1 MIGIYG
7 GSFDPIHLG
16 HLQTATSIKNEL
28 SISRLFMLPCFE
40 PVHKNNLHYT
50 SQQRLQMLN
59 LAIKEFTSLEIDT
72 REILRGGSSF
82 MIDTLLDLKE
92 SFQNESICLI
102 IGMDSFINFKTWKN
116 WDEFSKLIHLIVL
129 PRDGDQPTSKN
140 LETFELVN
148 EINQLKSKS
157 NGHLYFSNSQMIDIS
172 SSAIRGKIA
181 ANQNL
186 DNLLPISIINFL
198 KKYDS

>member
-7 GSFDPIHLG
+7 GSFDPVHLG

-28 SISRLFMLPCFE
+28 DIDRLLLLPCFE
-40 PVHKNNLHYT
+40 PVHKSSLNYT
-50 SQQRLQMLN
+50 SNQRLQMLN
-59 LAIKEFTSLEIDT
+59 LAITEFTTLEIDT

-82 MIDTLLDLKE
+82 MIDTLLDLKK
-92 SFQNESICLI
+92 SFKNESICLI

-116 WDEFSKLIHLIVL
+116 WNEFSKLIHLIVL
-129 PRDGDQPTSKN
+129 PRNGDQPISKT
-140 LETFELVN
+140 LETFDSAQDAH
-148 EINQLKSKS
+148 QLKAKP

-172 SSAIRGKIA
+172 SSDIRGKIA

-186 DNLLPISIINFL
+186 DNFLPTSIISFL
-198 KKYDS
+198 KKYDT

>member
-7 GSFDPIHLG
+7 GSFDPVHLG

-28 SISRLFMLPCFE
+28 SIDRLFMLPCFE
-40 PVHKNNLHYT
+40 PVHKNSLHYT

-59 LAIKEFTSLEIDT
+59 LAIKEFTNLEIDT
-72 REILRGGSSF
+72 QEILRGGSSF

-92 SFQNESICLI
+92 SFKDESICLI

-129 PRDGDQPTSKN
+129 PRDGVQPVSKT
-140 LETFELVN
+140 LTTFETVEN
-148 EINQLKSKS
+148 IDKLKSNS
-157 NGHLYFSNSQMIDIS
+157 SGHLYFSNSQMIDIS

-198 KKYDS
+198 KKI

>member
-7 GSFDPIHLG
+7 GSFDPVHLG
-16 HLQTATSIKNEL
+16 HLQTAASVKNEL
-28 SISRLFMLPCFE
+28 NIDRLFMLPCFE
-40 PVHKNNLHYT
+40 PVHKNSLNYT
-50 SQQRLQMLN
+50 SKQRLQMLD
-59 LAIKEFTSLEIDT
+59 LAIKEFNSLEIDT

-92 SFQNESICLI
+92 SFKNESICLI
-102 IGMDSFINFKTWKN
+102 IGMDSFIKFKTWKN
-116 WDEFSKLIHLIVL
+116 WDEFSKLIHLVVL
-129 PRDGDQPTSKN
+129 PRNGDQPVSKT
-140 LETFELVN
+140 LTTFETVENIDKL
-148 EINQLKSKS
+148 ES
-157 NGHLYFSNSQMIDIS
+157 NLSGHLYFSNSQMIDIS

-198 KKYDS
+198 KKI

>member
-7 GSFDPIHLG
+7 GSFDPVHLG

-28 SISRLFMLPCFE
+28 SIDRLFMLPCFE
-40 PVHKNNLHYT
+40 PVHKNSLHYT

-59 LAIKEFTSLEIDT
+59 LAIKEFTNLEIDT
-72 REILRGGSSF
+72 QEILRGGSSF

-92 SFQNESICLI
+92 SFKDESICLI

-129 PRDGDQPTSKN
+129 PRDGVQPVSKT
-140 LETFELVN
+140 LITFETVEN
-148 EINQLKSKS
+148 IDKLKSNS
-157 NGHLYFSNSQMIDIS
+157 SGHLYFSNSQMIDIS

-198 KKYDS
+198 KKI

>member
-7 GSFDPIHLG
+7 GSFDPVHLG

-28 SISRLFMLPCFE
+28 SIDRLFMLPCSV
-40 PVHKNNLHYT
+40 PVHKNSLNYT
-50 SQQRLQMLN
+50 SKERLQMLN

-72 REILRGGSSF
+72 REILRGGNSF

-92 SFQNESICLI
+92 SFKDESICLV

-116 WDEFSKLIHLIVL
+116 WDEFSKLVHLAVL
-129 PRDGDQPTSKN
+129 PRIGNQPISKT
-140 LETFELVN
+140 LETFDTAKN
-148 EINQLKSKS
+148 AHQLKAKL
-157 NGHLYFSNSQMIDIS
+157 NGYLYFSNSQMIDIS
-172 SSAIRGKIA
+172 SSDIRGKIA

-186 DNLLPISIINFL
+186 DNFLPTSIISFI
-198 KKYDS
+198 KKYDT

>member
-7 GSFDPIHLG
+7 GSFDPVHLG

-28 SISRLFMLPCFE
+28 SIDRLFMLPCFE
-40 PVHKNNLHYT
+40 PVHKNSLHYT

-59 LAIKEFTSLEIDT
+59 LAIKEFNSLEIDT
-72 REILRGGSSF
+72 QEILRGGSSF

-92 SFQNESICLI
+92 SFKDESICLI

-129 PRDGDQPTSKN
+129 PRDGVQPVNKT
-140 LETFELVN
+140 LITFETVEN
-148 EINQLKSKS
+148 IDKLKSNS
-157 NGHLYFSNSQMIDIS
+157 SGHLYFSNSQMIDIS

-198 KKYDS
+198 KKI

>member
-7 GSFDPIHLG
+7 GSFDPVHLG

-28 SISRLFMLPCFE
+28 NIDRLFMLPCFE
-40 PVHKNNLHYT
+40 PVHKNSLNYT
-50 SQQRLQMLN
+50 SKQRLQMLD
-59 LAIKEFTSLEIDT
+59 LAIKEFNSLEIDT
-72 REILRGGSSF
+72 REILRGGNSF
-82 MIDTLLDLKE
+82 MIDTLIDLKE
-92 SFQNESICLI
+92 SFKNESICLI

-116 WDEFSKLIHLIVL
+116 WDEFSKLIHLVVL
-129 PRDGDQPTSKN
+129 PRNGDQPVSKT
-140 LETFELVN
+140 LTTFETVENIDKL
-148 EINQLKSKS
+148 ES
-157 NGHLYFSNSQMIDIS
+157 NLSGHLYFSNSQMIDIS

-198 KKYDS
+198 KKI

>member
-7 GSFDPIHLG
+7 GSFDPVHLG

-28 SISRLFMLPCFE
+28 NIDRLFMLPCFE
-40 PVHKNNLHYT
+40 PVHKKSLNYT
-50 SQQRLQMLN
+50 SKQRLQMLD
-59 LAIKEFTSLEIDT
+59 LAIKEFNSLEIDT

-92 SFQNESICLI
+92 SFKNESICLI

-116 WDEFSKLIHLIVL
+116 WDKFSKLIHLVIL
-129 PRDGDQPTSKN
+129 PRNGNQPVSKS
-140 LETFELVN
+140 LITFETVEN
-148 EINQLKSKS
+148 IDKLKSNS
-157 NGHLYFSNSQMIDIS
+157 SGHLYFSNSQMIDIS

-198 KKYDS
+198 KKI

>member
-7 GSFDPIHLG
+7 GSFDPVHLG

-28 SISRLFMLPCFE
+28 NIDRLFMLPCFE
-40 PVHKNNLHYT
+40 PVHKNSLNYT
-50 SQQRLQMLN
+50 SKQRLQMLD
-59 LAIKEFTSLEIDT
+59 LAIKEFNSLEIDT
-72 REILRGGSSF
+72 REILRGGNSF

-92 SFQNESICLI
+92 SFKNESICLI
-102 IGMDSFINFKTWKN
+102 IGMDSFIKFKTWKN
-116 WDEFSKLIHLIVL
+116 WDEFSKLIHLVVL
-129 PRDGDQPTSKN
+129 PRNGDQPVSKT
-140 LETFELVN
+140 LTTFETVEN
-148 EINQLKSKS
+148 IDKLKSNS
-157 NGHLYFSNSQMIDIS
+157 SGHLYFSNSQMIDIS

-198 KKYDS
+198 KKI

>member
-7 GSFDPIHLG
+7 GSFDPVHLG

-28 SISRLFMLPCFE
+28 NIDRLFMLPCFE
-40 PVHKNNLHYT
+40 PVHKNSLNYT
-50 SQQRLQMLN
+50 SKQRLQMLD
-59 LAIKEFTSLEIDT
+59 LAIKEFNSLEIDT

-92 SFQNESICLI
+92 SFKNESICLI
-102 IGMDSFINFKTWKN
+102 IGMDSFIKFKTWKN
-116 WDEFSKLIHLIVL
+116 WDEFSKLIHLVVL
-129 PRDGDQPTSKN
+129 PRNGDQPVSKT
-140 LETFELVN
+140 LTTFEIAENVDK
-148 EINQLKSKS
+148 LKSNS
-157 NGHLYFSNSQMIDIS
+157 SGHLYFSNSQMIDIS

-198 KKYDS
+198 KKI

>member
-7 GSFDPIHLG
+7 GSFDPVHLG

-28 SISRLFMLPCFE
+28 NIDRLFMLPCFE
-40 PVHKNNLHYT
+40 PVHKKSLNYT
-50 SQQRLQMLN
+50 SKQRLQMLD
-59 LAIKEFTSLEIDT
+59 LAIKEFNSLEIDT
-72 REILRGGSSF
+72 REILRGGNSF

-92 SFQNESICLI
+92 SFKNESICLI
-102 IGMDSFINFKTWKN
+102 IGMDSFIKFKTWKN
-116 WDEFSKLIHLIVL
+116 WDEFSKLIHLVVL
-129 PRDGDQPTSKN
+129 PRNGDQPVSKT
-140 LETFELVN
+140 LTTFETVEN
-148 EINQLKSKS
+148 IDRLKSNS
-157 NGHLYFSNSQMIDIS
+157 SGHLYFSNSQMIDIS

-198 KKYDS
+198 KKI

>member
-7 GSFDPIHLG
+7 GSFDPVHLG

-28 SISRLFMLPCFE
+28 DIDRLFMLPCFE
-40 PVHKNNLHYT
+40 PVHKNSLNYT
-50 SQQRLQMLN
+50 PNQRLQMLN

-82 MIDTLLDLKE
+82 MIDTLLDLKK
-92 SFQNESICLI
+92 SFKNESICLI

-116 WDEFSKLIHLIVL
+116 WNEFSKLIHLIVL
-129 PRDGDQPTSKN
+129 PRNGDQPTSKT
-140 LETFELVN
+140 LETFDTAEDTH
-148 EINQLKSKS
+148 QLKAKP

-172 SSAIRGKIA
+172 SSDIRGKIA

-186 DNLLPISIINFL
+186 DNLLPIPIISFI
-198 KKYDS
+198 KKI

>member
-7 GSFDPIHLG
+7 GSFDPVHLG

-28 SISRLFMLPCFE
+28 NIDRLFMLPCFE
-40 PVHKNNLHYT
+40 PVHKNSLNYT
-50 SQQRLQMLN
+50 SKQRLQMLD
-59 LAIKEFTSLEIDT
+59 LAIKEFNSLEIDT
-72 REILRGGSSF
+72 REILRGGNSF

-92 SFQNESICLI
+92 SFKNESICLI

-116 WDEFSKLIHLIVL
+116 WDEFSKLIHLVVL
-129 PRDGDQPTSKN
+129 PRNGDQPVSKT
-140 LETFELVN
+140 LTTFETVEN
-148 EINQLKSKS
+148 INKLES
-157 NGHLYFSNSQMIDIS
+157 NSSGYLYFSNSQMIDIS

-198 KKYDS
+198 KKI

>member
-7 GSFDPIHLG
+7 GSFDPVHLG

-28 SISRLFMLPCFE
+28 DIDRLLLLPCFE
-40 PVHKNNLHYT
+40 PVHKSSLNYT
-50 SQQRLQMLN
+50 SNQRLQMLN

-72 REILRGGSSF
+72 REILRGGSYF
-82 MIDTLLDLKE
+82 MIDTLLDLKK
-92 SFQNESICLI
+92 SFKNESICLI

-116 WDEFSKLIHLIVL
+116 WNEFSKLIHLIVL
-129 PRDGDQPTSKN
+129 PRNGDQPTSKT
-140 LETFELVN
+140 LETFDSAQDAH
-148 EINQLKSKS
+148 QLKAKP

-172 SSAIRGKIA
+172 SSDIRGKIA

-186 DNLLPISIINFL
+186 DNLLPIPIISFI
-198 KKYDS
+198 KKI

>member
-7 GSFDPIHLG
+7 GSFDPVHLG

-28 SISRLFMLPCFE
+28 NIDRLFMLPCFE
-40 PVHKNNLHYT
+40 PVHKNSLNYT
-50 SQQRLQMLN
+50 SKQRLQMLD
-59 LAIKEFTSLEIDT
+59 LAIKEFNSLEIDT

-92 SFQNESICLI
+92 SFKNESICLI
-102 IGMDSFINFKTWKN
+102 IGMDSFIKFKTWKN
-116 WDEFSKLIHLIVL
+116 WDEFSKLIHLVVL
-129 PRDGDQPTSKN
+129 PRNGDQPVSKT
-140 LETFELVN
+140 LTTFETVEN
-148 EINQLKSKS
+148 IDKLKSNS
-157 NGHLYFSNSQMIDIS
+157 SGHLYFSNSQMIDIS

-198 KKYDS
+198 KKI

>member
-40 PVHKNNLHYT
+40 PVHKNTLHYT

-148 EINQLKSKS
+148 EVNQLKSKS

>member
-7 GSFDPIHLG
+7 GSFDPVHLG
-16 HLQTATSIKNEL
+16 HLQTAVSIKNEL
-28 SISRLFMLPCFE
+28 NIDRLFMLPCFE
-40 PVHKNNLHYT
+40 PVHKNSLNY
-50 SQQRLQMLN
+50 SSKQRLQMLD
-59 LAIKEFTSLEIDT
+59 LAIKEFNSLEIDT
-72 REILRGGSSF
+72 REILRGGNSF

-92 SFQNESICLI
+92 SFKNESICLI

-116 WDEFSKLIHLIVL
+116 WNEFSKLIHLVVL
-129 PRDGDQPTSKN
+129 PRNGDQPVSKT
-140 LETFELVN
+140 LTTFERVENVDKL
-148 EINQLKSKS
+148 QS
-157 NGHLYFSNSQMIDIS
+157 NSSGHLYFSNSQMIDIS

>member
-7 GSFDPIHLG
+7 GSFNPVHLG

-28 SISRLFMLPCFE
+28 DIDRLFMLPCFE
-40 PVHKNNLHYT
+40 PVHKNSLYYT
-50 SQQRLQMLN
+50 SKQRLQMLD
-59 LAIKEFTSLEIDT
+59 LAIKEFNSLEIDT

-92 SFQNESICLI
+92 SFKNESICLI

-116 WDEFSKLIHLIVL
+116 WNEFSKLIHLVVL
-129 PRDGDQPTSKN
+129 PRNGDQPVSKT
-140 LETFELVN
+140 LTTFEIVKN
-148 EINQLKSKS
+148 IDKLKSNS
-157 NGHLYFSNSQMIDIS
+157 SGHLYFSNSQMIDIS

-186 DNLLPISIINFL
+186 DNLLPTSIISYL

>member
-7 GSFDPIHLG
+7 GSFDPVHLG

-28 SISRLFMLPCFE
+28 DIDRLFMLPCFE
-40 PVHKNNLHYT
+40 PVHKNSLNYT
-50 SQQRLQMLN
+50 TKQRLQMLD
-59 LAIKEFTSLEIDT
+59 LAIKEFNSLEIDT

-82 MIDTLLDLKE
+82 MIDTLLDLKD
-92 SFQNESICLI
+92 SFKNESICLI

-116 WDEFSKLIHLIVL
+116 WDEFSKLIHLVVL
-129 PRDGDQPTSKN
+129 PRNGDQPLSKT
-140 LETFELVN
+140 LTTFKTVEN
-148 EINQLKSKS
+148 IDMLKSNS
-157 NGHLYFSNSQMIDIS
+157 SGHLYFSNSQMIDIS

-198 KKYDS
+198 KKI

>member
-7 GSFDPIHLG
+7 GSFDPVHLG
-16 HLQTATSIKNEL
+16 HLQSAASIKYEL
-28 SISRLFMLPCFE
+28 DIDRLFMLPCFE
-40 PVHKNNLHYT
+40 PVHKHSLNYT
-50 SQQRLQMLN
+50 SKQRLQMLD
-59 LAIKEFTSLEIDT
+59 LGIKEFNSLEIDT

-92 SFQNESICLI
+92 SFKNDSICLI

-116 WDEFSKLIHLIVL
+116 WHEFSKLIHLVVL
-129 PRDGDQPTSKN
+129 PRNGAQPLSKT
-140 LETFELVN
+140 LTTFKTVEN
-148 EINQLKSKS
+148 IEKLKLKS
-157 NGHLYFSNSQMIDIS
+157 NGYLYFSNSQMIDIS

-186 DNLLPISIINFL
+186 DNLLPTSIISYL

>member
-7 GSFDPIHLG
+7 GSFDPVHLG

-28 SISRLFMLPCFE
+28 NIARLFMLPCFE
-40 PVHKNNLHYT
+40 PVHKNSLNYT
-50 SQQRLQMLN
+50 SKQRLQMLD
-59 LAIKEFTSLEIDT
+59 LAIKEFNSLEIDT
-72 REILRGGSSF
+72 REILRGGNSF

-92 SFQNESICLI
+92 SFKNESICLI
-102 IGMDSFINFKTWKN
+102 IGMDSFIKFKTWKN
-116 WDEFSKLIHLIVL
+116 WDEFSKLIHLVVL
-129 PRDGDQPTSKN
+129 PRNGDQPVSNT
-140 LETFELVN
+140 LTTFETVKN
-148 EINQLKSKS
+148 IDRLKSNS
-157 NGHLYFSNSQMIDIS
+157 SGHLYFSNSQMIDIS

-198 KKYDS
+198 KKI

>member
-7 GSFDPIHLG
+7 GSFDPVHLG

-28 SISRLFMLPCFE
+28 NIDRLFMLPCFE
-40 PVHKNNLHYT
+40 PVHKNSLNYT
-50 SQQRLQMLN
+50 SKQRLQMLD
-59 LAIKEFTSLEIDT
+59 LAIKEFNSLEIDT
-72 REILRGGSSF
+72 REILRGGNSF

-92 SFQNESICLI
+92 SFKNESICLI
-102 IGMDSFINFKTWKN
+102 IGMDSFIKFKTWKN
-116 WDEFSKLIHLIVL
+116 WDEFSKLIHLVVL
-129 PRDGDQPTSKN
+129 PRNGDQPVSKS
-140 LETFELVN
+140 LTTFETVQNIDKLRSN
-148 EINQLKSKS
+148 L

-186 DNLLPISIINFL
+186 DNLLPTSIINFL
-198 KKYDS
+198 KKI